1 MTDDRI
7 TADPWLSALTPR
19 SVEDLTAWTSNFAR
33 AQALLAEFALD
44 PQVQANG
51 LQAASPWGDPA
62 SWLALI
68 PPPFGMAGLAN
79 LSGAPA
85 TAPLSDGVAPPIPGV
100 GMRPWPATGVAPETG
115 NDTANTAAAGA
126 ATIPGLAATP
136 WPATGKTDPFAGVE
150 AWWKSGIEAWQAILG
165 AMLPASAAGD
175 APSAANPPRD
185 DKRFAAPDWREQPV
199 FALIKQSYDLFAAR
213 MFAAAESTP
222 VTDER
227 AREQLRFA
235 TQNIVDAMAPTNFA
249 ATNPEVMRRT
259 LETRGANLVKGLEHM
274 LADLKRGQLTH
285 VDADRFEVGG
295 NIATTPGKVVHRTD
309 LYELIHY
316 APITDT
322 VLRTPLIVFPPW
334 INRFYILDLNEK
346 KSFVRWALD
355 QGLSMFMVSWR
366 SADASMR
373 DLDWDD
379 YVAAQIEA
387 IATVREALDVD
398 AVHAIGYCVAGTT
411 LAATLALLAARGA
424 DDAVRSATFFTAQV
438 DFEDAGDL
446 GLLVTEPN
454 LQLIEQLSAPG
465 YFDGRYMA
473 ATFNALRGRDL
484 IWNYVVSNYLLGE
497 DYAPFDLL
505 YWNGDTTNLPPKW
518 HGAYLRD
525 LYRDN
530 KLVEAGGVTIDGTQ
544 IDLRQVK
551 IPAYIQAG
559 EDDHI
564 APATSVF
571 RMTQLFSGPTRF
583 VLAGSGHIAGVI
595 NPPSAQKY
603 QYWRNDRRVDS
614 LEEFVADATETKGS
628 WWPDWIEWI
637 AAFDRDEERVPATGA
652 RVPGETLPALGDAPG
667 EYVRAR

>member
-1 MTDDRI
+1 MTDERSA
-7 TADPWLSALTPR
+7 TDPWLSALAPP
-19 SVEDLTAWTSNFAR
+19 SADDLAAWTSNFAR
-33 AQALLAEFALD
+33 AQALLTEFALD
-44 PQVQANG
+44 PQSRH
-51 LQAASPWGDPA
+51 SPVSTLAPWADPA
-62 SWLALI
+62 SWLSLM
-68 PPPFGMAGLAN
+68 PPLFGAPSPA
-79 LSGAPA
+79 APA
-85 TAPLSDGVAPPIPGV
+85 TPADEAAAAMPLAGV
-100 GMRPWPATGVAPETG
+100 GMRPWPATGAPAADPMQALEQWWQSG
-115 NDTANTAAAGA
+115 ISAWQQMLANLMPASPASSDA
-126 ATIPGLAATP
+126 AT
-136 WPATGKTDPFAGVE
+136 
-150 AWWKSGIEAWQAILG
+150 
-165 AMLPASAAGD
+165 
-175 APSAANPPRD
+175 APKP

-199 FALIKQSYDLFAAR
+199 FAFIRQSYDAFAER
-213 MFAAAESTP
+213 MFAAAESAP
-222 VTDER
+222 VADER

-274 LADLKRGQLTH
+274 LADMRRGQLTH
-285 VDADRFEVGG
+285 VDASRFEVGG

-309 LYELIHY
+309 LFELIHY
-316 APITDT
+316 APTT
-322 VLRTPLIVFPPW
+322 ASVYRTPLVIFPPW

-355 QGLSMFMVSWR
+355 RGLSVFMVSWR
-366 SADASMR
+366 SADASMQE
-373 DLDWDD
+373 LVWDD

-387 IATVREALDVD
+387 IATVREALEVD

-438 DFEDAGDL
+438 DFEDAGEL
-446 GLLVTEPN
+446 GLMVTEPH

-530 KLVEAGGVTIDGTQ
+530 RLVVPGGVTIDGTPL
-544 IDLRQVK
+544 DLRQVK
-551 IPAYIQAG
+551 TPTYIQAG
-559 EDDHI
+559 KDDHI
-564 APATSVF
+564 APARSVF

-583 VLAGSGHIAGVI
+583 VLAGSGHIAGVV

-614 LEEFVADATETKGS
+614 LEAFVAGATETKGS

-637 AAFDRDEERVPATGA
+637 AAFDAEEDGDGRVPAEGS
-652 RVPGETLPALGDAPG
+652 RLPGVALPAIADAPG
-667 EYVRAR
+667 DYVKAR